1 MAPPTDSRLWP
12 FVPWCCNEKTSNAL
26 KCQKLKKVPENLVYA
41 VQGTKPILFGP
52 ENKKTIRNVV
62 WHFGRKQ
69 KYIVFHTRNPILCQ
83 YLWQDQ
89 TTAYLFS
96 EKYCTFSWI
105 SIISWNQWIQMS
117 IMFEGSVTLGNYFLL
132 SWLIFMI

>member
-1 MAPPTDSRLWP
+1 M
-12 FVPWCCNEKTSNAL
+12 
-26 KCQKLKKVPENLVYA
+26 PENLVYA

-96 EKYCTFSWI
+96 EKYCTPHSLEY
-105 SIISWNQWIQMS
+105 Q
-117 IMFEGSVTLGNYFLL
+117 
-132 SWLIFMI
+132 